1 MIVVD
6 VTPGRYHI
14 YCMTPPLAS
23 VPRGDFF
30 CYLCLQALQ
39 ATPPRPPARRPCL
52 HRRRRK
58 SRLQAQQTRR
68 AFSAV
73 RLVPWRFRIASRVP
87 RPARTPT
94 RAAQR
99 LSRGTEAVQDANQS
113 GRLSPPA
120 KRRAE
125 EPLPARRARH
135 APSREGFVE
144 WESSSGDGGGWGS
157 QAIEDTRWDRTRELA
172 GQRKILPYIDP
183 GLTDL
188 SGSQVLKKV
197 SLISLTHKNFLNLA
211 TA

>member
-1 MIVVD
+1 MVIVD
-6 VTPGRYHI
+6 VTPGRYHV

-39 ATPPRPPARRPCL
+39 ATPPRPPARRPYL
-52 HRRRRK
+52 HRRRSK
-58 SRLQAQQTRR
+58 SRLQARC

-73 RLVPWRFRIASRVP
+73 PLVPRRVRISSRVP

-94 RAAQR
+94 RAARR
-99 LSRGTEAVQDANQS
+99 LSPCAEAVQDANQS

-135 APSREGFVE
+135 APSRQGLVE
-144 WESSSGDGGGWGS
+144 WESSSGEGGGWGS

-188 SGSQVLKKV
+188 SGSQVQ
-197 SLISLTHKNFLNLA
+197 TPPCQD
-211 TA
+211 